1 VTIAA
6 PDELLA
12 TKGPVPQTVAAV
24 TSAVISVRPP
34 QVVLPLRER
43 ILRFVR
49 SLFVGA
55 WASAFDFA
63 VLLLCIRWLELN
75 ATLARV
81 IALVLS
87 GVVLF
92 FGSRSY
98 AFHAQSGSISRQARL
113 FVASEV
119 LGALLNLGAF
129 QLLVSH
135 LPVIPPEA
143 LSQLAN
149 FLVFLTFYYP
159 MRAFVV
165 FRVAPR
171 PPPLT

>member
-6 PDELLA
+6 PDPVLA
-12 TKGPVPQTVAAV
+12 SKGTDPVATVAAAAL
-24 TSAVISVRPP
+24 TLRAPR
-34 QVVLPLRER
+34 VVLPLRER
-43 ILRFVR
+43 IFRFVR

-63 VLLLCIRWLELN
+63 VLLLCIRWLNFEP
-75 ATLARV
+75 TLARIV
-81 IALVLS
+81 ALVLS

-113 FVASEV
+113 FVLSEV

-129 QLLVSH
+129 RFLVLH
-135 LPVIPPEA
+135 LPPMVPPEA
-143 LSQLAN
+143 ASQVAN
-149 FLVFLTFYYP
+149 FLVFVTFYYP

-165 FRVAPR
+165 FKVPR
-171 PPPLT
+171 PPS